1 MVAKTKFSMLVD
13 EIVSAIDA
21 LPHVKQVLIVGI
33 ETHVCV
39 LQTTLDL
46 LEKGYEVHIVV
57 DGVSSQ
63 RLTDRATALHR
74 LSQSGAFMATSEMAM
89 FQMMVNTAHPAFKTI
104 SGLCKEERPEQL
116 PAV

>member
-1 MVAKTKFSMLVD
+1 MVE
-13 EIVSAIDA
+13 EITAAIEA
-21 LPHVKQVLIVGI
+21 MPSVKNVLIVGI

-46 LEKGYEVHIVV
+46 LEKGYTVHIVV

-74 LSQSGAFMATSEMAM
+74 LSQSGAFMATSEMAL
-89 FQMMVNTAHPAFKTI
+89 FQMMVNTSHPAFKAV
-104 SGLCKEERPEQL
+104 SALCKETRPEQL
-116 PAV
+116 PGM